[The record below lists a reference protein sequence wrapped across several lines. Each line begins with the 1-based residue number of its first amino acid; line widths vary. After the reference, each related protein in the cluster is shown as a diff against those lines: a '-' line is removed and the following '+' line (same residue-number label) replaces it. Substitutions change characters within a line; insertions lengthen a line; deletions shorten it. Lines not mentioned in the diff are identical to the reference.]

1 MSRTRRRERTAD
13 GENAGHP
20 DSPISRL
27 ISPPAE
33 IQWQTFLDTPPR
45 EHRYEDARFVI
56 IPVPYDG
63 TASFRGGARYGP
75 AAIIDASRH
84 LEDYDMEL
92 GFDPS
97 AEGIYTLPEIVPD
110 MSGPRRLVERTR
122 EIAASIIRDAKIP
135 ITLGGDHAVGIGP
148 ALACAERWDDLSV
161 LYIDAHADLRDSFM
175 GTRWGHASAA
185 RRMSERCAA
194 MVQVGVRSASEG
206 ELEFARSAGVAIHA
220 WPPPLSDPIETV
232 AERAADALTERVYVS
247 IDLDALDPSIMSAVG
262 TPEPDGMTWRE
273 TTALIRAIA
282 RRARVVGF
290 DIVELS
296 PEEGPVAC
304 SSAAAKLVYK
314 MIGYIADGGR

>member
-1 MSRTRRRERTAD
+1 MSRTERRGTDANASANALGSLFASAD
-13 GENAGHP
+13 
-20 DSPISRL
+20 
-27 ISPPAE
+27 E
-33 IQWQTFLDTPPR
+33 IQWQTFLDTPPA

-63 TASFRGGARYGP
+63 STSFRAGARYGP

-84 LEDYDMEL
+84 LEDYDLEL

-97 AEGIYTLPEIVPD
+97 ADGIYTLPEIVPD

-122 EIAASIIRDAKIP
+122 RIAARVMADGKIP
-135 ITLGGDHAVGIGP
+135 VTLGGDHASAIGP
-148 ALACAERWDDLSV
+148 ALACAESAEGMSV

-185 RRMSERCAA
+185 RRMSEKCP
-194 MVQVGVRSASEG
+194 MVQIGVRSISAG
-206 ELEFARSAGVAIHA
+206 ELEFARSAGVAMHP
-220 WPPPLSDPIETV
+220 WPP
-232 AERAADALTERVYVS
+232 AEPMDALAKRALDALTERVYIS

-273 TTALIRAIA
+273 TTALLRAVC
-282 RRARVVGF
+282 RAVSVAGF

-304 SSAAAKLVYK
+304 SATAAKLAYK
-314 MIGYIADGGR
+314 LIGYISESRGAANGG

>member
-1 MSRTRRRERTAD
+1 MSRTRRRERTSD
-13 GENAGHP
+13 GATGGRHP
-20 DSPISRL
+20 DSPVSRL
-27 ISPPAE
+27 VSPDE
-33 IQWQTFLDTPPR
+33 IQWQTFLDTPPS
-45 EHRYEDARFVI
+45 EHRYEDAQFVI

-63 TASFRGGARYGP
+63 STSFRAGARYGP

-84 LEDYDMEL
+84 LEDYDLEL

-97 AEGIYTLPEIVPD
+97 ASGIYTLPEIVPD
-110 MSGPRRLVERTR
+110 LSGPRRIVERTR
-122 EIAASIIRDAKIP
+122 EIAAGVIRDKKIP
-135 ITLGGDHAVGIGP
+135 VTLGGDHAAAIGP

-161 LYIDAHADLRDSFM
+161 LYVDAHADLRDSFM

-185 RRMSERCAA
+185 RRISERRP
-194 MVQVGVRSASEG
+194 MVQVGVRSISEG
-206 ELEFARSAGVAIHA
+206 ELEFAQRAGVSIHA
-220 WPPPLSDPIETV
+220 WPPADPISTV

-273 TTALIRAIA
+273 TTALLRAIA

-304 SSAAAKLVYK
+304 SAAAAKLVYK
-314 MIGYIADGGR
+314 MIGYIADGER